1 MSVAYAAP
9 MYVGIS
15 FILCLSYTFVECT
28 KDKGDLNTI
37 NKLLLCA
44 WCIVSIIIASVVAG
58 ATGEMMAG
66 MTNMTHLLIAAL
78 LACVTLSISSSMIYW
93 S

>member
-15 FILCLSYTFVECT
+15 VILCLSYSCIECT
-28 KDKGDLNTI
+28 KDKG
-37 NKLLLCA
+37 KLDTSSKSILFT
-44 WCIVSIIIASVVAG
+44 WCIISTIIASVVAG
-58 ATGEMMAG
+58 VSGEMMTG
-66 MTNMTHLLIAAL
+66 MTNITHLLIAVL
-78 LACVTLSISSSMIYW
+78 LACVTLSVSSSMIYW

>member
-15 FILCLSYTFVECT
+15 TILCLSYSCIECT
-28 KDKGDLNTI
+28 KDKG
-37 NKLLLCA
+37 KLDDTTKSMLCA
-44 WCIVSIIIASVVAG
+44 WCIVVLIVASVVAG
-58 ATGEMMAG
+58 ASGEMMVG
-66 MTNMTHLLIAAL
+66 MTNMTHLLIAAV
-78 LACVTLSISSSMIYW
+78 LACVTLSVSSSIIYW

>member
-9 MYVGIS
+9 MYVGLS
-15 FILCLSYTFVECT
+15 TILCLSYSCIECT
-28 KDKGDLNTI
+28 KDKGKIDTTTKSMLF
-37 NKLLLCA
+37 A
-44 WCIVSIIIASVVAG
+44 WCLVSLIVASVVAG
-58 ATGEMMAG
+58 ASGEMMAG

-78 LACVTLSISSSMIYW
+78 LACVTLSVSCSMIYW

>member
-15 FILCLSYTFVECT
+15 ILLCLSYSCIEFT
-28 KDKGDLNTI
+28 KDKG
-37 NKLLLCA
+37 KLDTSSKAILLA
-44 WCIVSIIIASVVAG
+44 WCIISTIIASVIAG
-58 ATGEMMAG
+58 ASGEMMSG
-66 MTNMTHLLIAAL
+66 MVNTTHLLIAII

-93 S
+93 T

>member
-15 FILCLSYTFVECT
+15 T
-28 KDKGDLNTI
+28 
-37 NKLLLCA
+37 LLCCCYSCIESTKQKGKLKDSDKSILSV
-44 WCIVSIIIASVVAG
+44 WCIVSIIVASVVMG
-58 ATGEMMAG
+58 ASGEMMAG
-66 MTNMTHLLIAAL
+66 MTNITHLLIAVL
-78 LACVTLSISSSMIYW
+78 LACITLSISSSMIYW